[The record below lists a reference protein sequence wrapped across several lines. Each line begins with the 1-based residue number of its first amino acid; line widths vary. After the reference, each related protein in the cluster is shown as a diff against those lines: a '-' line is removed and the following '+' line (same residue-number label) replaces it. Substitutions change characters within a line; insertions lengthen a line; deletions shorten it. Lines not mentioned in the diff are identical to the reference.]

1 MTHDELAH
9 KAGVSTVTVSRVE
22 RGVTQA
28 KPATLRRLAK
38 ALGLPEQ
45 EILAGAGDGHQ
56 PKRLLEEVAATADLI
71 RVDVLEVLVRLERL
85 ETVVAPRAGAR
96 KGSRR

>member
-9 KAGVSTVTVSRVE
+9 RAVVSTVTVSRVE

-38 ALGLPEQ
+38 ALGLPEG
-45 EILAGAGDGHQ
+45 EILVAAGDGHQ
-56 PKRLLEEVAATADLI
+56 PKRLLEEVATTADLI

-85 ETVVAPRAGAR
+85 ETVVAPRAAAR

>member
-45 EILAGAGDGHQ
+45 EILVAGDGHQ
-56 PKRLLEEVAATADLI
+56 PKRLLEEVATTADLI